1 MKSFRHLLPVSAV
14 KSEAGKLSIGGHEL
28 DRLAEEY
35 GTPLYVYDA
44 ATLRQQV
51 WRLKHLLDNNY
62 PTEAEISYAAKAYFS
77 LRFARH
83 LQELGVGVDVVSMGE
98 LAVAHKAGFLTHS
111 IHLHG
116 NNKSPDELCA
126 GLDGRTGLVVV
137 DSLDELAVLEALAAE
152 RQQAVRIWLRISP
165 GIGVDTHA
173 SVQTAHAATKF
184 GLPIRDGQAAEA
196 VRRAKASNV
205 LKLVGLH
212 THLGSNLFDV
222 QPYRQAVAALAALG
236 DETEYVPQEI
246 SPGGGWGVPYL
257 PEQAENPAEP
267 WIETISA
274 VLQAEFSRRGW
285 LLPKVVVEPG
295 RWLVARAGMALY
307 RVGMTKRSG
316 DGTHFITVDGG
327 MADNPRPALYG
338 SPYTALLPNRMD
350 EDPSFPVCI
359 AGKYCESGD
368 VMIPEVWLPEV
379 RRGDLLAM
387 PSAGAYQLSMASNYN
402 LAERPAVLWL
412 DEGEVEVL
420 QRRER
425 LDAGSWWL
433 GD

>member
-1 MKSFRHLLPVSAV
+1 M
-14 KSEAGKLSIGGHEL
+14 
-28 DRLAEEY
+28 
-35 GTPLYVYDA
+35 
-44 ATLRQQV
+44 
-51 WRLKHLLDNNY
+51 
-62 PTEAEISYAAKAYFS
+62 
-77 LRFARH
+77 
-83 LQELGVGVDVVSMGE
+83 
-98 LAVAHKAGFLTHS
+98 
-111 IHLHG
+111 
-116 NNKSPDELCA
+116 
-126 GLDGRTGLVVV
+126 VV

-152 RQQAVRIWLRISP
+152 RQQLVRIWLRISP
-165 GIGVDTHA
+165 GIRVDTHA
-173 SVQTAHAATKF
+173 AVQTAHDATKF
-184 GLPIRDGQAAEA
+184 GLPISDGQAADA
-196 VRRAKASNV
+196 IRRAKASKV

-236 DETEYVPQEI
+236 DETEYIPQEI

-267 WIETISA
+267 WIETICA
-274 VLQAEFSRRGW
+274 ALQAEFSRRGW
-285 LLPKVVVEPG
+285 PLPKVVVEPG

-307 RVGMTKRSG
+307 RVGMTKHSG
-316 DGTHFITVDGG
+316 DGTRFVTVDGG

-338 SPYTALLPNRMD
+338 SRYTALLPNRMD
-350 EDPSFPVCI
+350 EAPRFPVCV

-420 QRRER
+420 QPRER
-425 LDAGSWWL
+425 LDVGSWWL